1 MNLSSFITDPLFI
14 LVIGIIVV
22 VGGIIGLKL
31 HPFLALLLGALV
43 VAIMTPA
50 AVIEHDA
57 LAKGATLAAAR
68 KLSGR
73 SVGERI
79 ALEFGNTCGKLGI
92 LIAMA
97 AIIGKCMLESGAA
110 EKIVR
115 SLLKLTGIEKAPLAF
130 LSASFFIGIPVFFDT
145 VLFLMIPLAKAM
157 TMRIGKNYLLFVL
170 AIMAGASMANS
181 LVPPAPGPLFLV
193 SEMHIPIG
201 MMMVGGFL
209 LGLVT
214 ISAGYLFA
222 RYANRKMPIPLRDSL
237 DARLDDIKSASLKED
252 KQLPPLWLSLL
263 PVVLPL
269 VFICTNTALTS
280 FPAFHAPANPT
291 FLHGKL
297 IQLLTFFGDKYIALA
312 AGGLVALILLATQ
325 KKTSKEGMTAFVQAA
340 LMSGGAIILITAAGG
355 TFGGMLQQSGISARI
370 AELTK
375 NYQMALIPLAF
386 LIATV
391 VRTAQ
396 GSATVA
402 VITSAGILSGMAT
415 HGHLAYHPLYLG
427 LAIGCGSKLVPWM
440 NDAGFWLVCKI
451 SNLTEKEALKTI
463 APMQT
468 VMGLTGLIGVL
479 IAARL
484 LPLI

>member
-1 MNLSSFITDPLFI
+1 MSPSLMTDPLFI
-14 LVIGIIVV
+14 LAAGIIVV

-50 AVIEHDA
+50 AVIERDA
-57 LAKGATLAAAR
+57 LAKGATAAAAR
-68 KLSGR
+68 QVSGR
-73 SVGERI
+73 SIGERI

-115 SLLKLTGIEKAPLAF
+115 SLLKLTGIDKAPLAF
-130 LSASFFIGIPVFFDT
+130 LAGSFFIGIPVFFDT

-157 TMRIGKNYLLFVL
+157 TMRVGKNYLLFVL

-181 LVPPAPGPLFLV
+181 LVPPAPGPLFLI

-201 MMMVGGFL
+201 MMMVAGFL
-209 LGLVT
+209 LGLIT
-214 ISAGYLFA
+214 ISSGYLFA
-222 RYANRKMPIPLRDSL
+222 RYANRKWPIPLRDSL
-237 DARLDDIKSASLKED
+237 DARLEDIQSASLKED
-252 KQLPPLWLSLL
+252 TQLPPLWFSLL
-263 PVVLPL
+263 PVLLPL
-269 VFICTNTALTS
+269 VFICTKTALTS
-280 FPAFHAPANPT
+280 FSHDPS
-291 FLHGKL
+291 FLTSPP
-297 IQLLTFFGDKYIALA
+297 IQLLLFLGDKYIALA
-312 AGGLVALILLATQ
+312 AGGLAALVLLARQ
-325 KKTSKEGMTAFVQAA
+325 KKTSKEGMTTFIQAA

-355 TFGGMLQQSGISARI
+355 TFGGMLQQSGISDRI
-370 AELTK
+370 AGLTK
-375 NYQMALIPLAF
+375 GYHMALIPLAW
-386 LIATV
+386 LIAAV

-415 HGHLAYHPLYLG
+415 QGHLPYHPVYLG

-468 VMGLTGLIGVL
+468 VMGITGLMVIL

>member
-1 MNLSSFITDPLFI
+1 MDPLFI
-14 LVIGIIVV
+14 FVIGIVIV

-31 HPFLALLLGALV
+31 HPFLALLLGALA
-43 VAIMTPA
+43 VAVLTP
-50 AVIEHDA
+50 HQ
-57 LAKGATLAAAR
+57 
-68 KLSGR
+68 LSGK
-73 SVGERI
+73 SIGERI

-110 EKIVR
+110 ERIVR
-115 SLLKLTGIEKAPLAF
+115 SLLKRTGIDKAPVAF
-130 LSASFFIGIPVFFDT
+130 LASSFLIGIPVFFDT

-193 SEMHIPIG
+193 SEMQIPIG
-201 MMMVGGFL
+201 MMMMGGFL

-214 ISAGYLFA
+214 ISTGYLFA
-222 RYANRKMPIPLRDSL
+222 LYANRKWPIPLRDSL
-237 DARLDDIKSASLKED
+237 DARLEDIRSASLKED
-252 KQLPPLWLSLL
+252 TQLPPLWLSLL
-263 PVVLPL
+263 PILLPL
-269 VFICTNTALTS
+269 IFICTNTALTS
-280 FPAFHAPANPT
+280 FSSSHAAVDPS
-291 FLHGKL
+291 FFSDKL
-297 IQLLTFFGDKYIALA
+297 IRLLKFFGDKYIALA
-312 AGGLVALILLATQ
+312 TGGLAALVLLARQ
-325 KKTSKEGMTAFVQAA
+325 KKTNKEGMTSFVQAA

-355 TFGGMLQQSGISARI
+355 TFGGMLQQSGISTRI
-370 AELTK
+370 AGLTK
-375 NYQMALIPLAF
+375 DYQMALIPLAF
-386 LIATV
+386 LIAAV

-402 VITSAGILSGMAT
+402 VITSSGMLAGMAT

-440 NDAGFWLVCKI
+440 NDAGFWVVCKI
-451 SNLTEKEALKTI
+451 SNLTEREALKTI

-468 VMGLTGLIGVL
+468 IMGVAGLIGIL
-479 IAARL
+479 IAARI

>member
-1 MNLSSFITDPLFI
+1 MIASSFITDPLTI
-14 LVIGIIVV
+14 LFVGIVIV

-50 AVIEHDA
+50 AVIEHAA
-57 LAKGATLAAAR
+57 LAKGATQAAAHQ
-68 KLSGR
+68 LS
-73 SVGERI
+73 SKSIGERI

-110 EKIVR
+110 ERIVR
-115 SLLKLTGIEKAPLAF
+115 SLLKVTGIDKAPLAF
-130 LSASFFIGIPVFFDT
+130 LAGSFFIGIPVFFDT
-145 VLFLMIPLAKAM
+145 VIFLMIPLAKAM
-157 TMRIGKNYLLFVL
+157 TMRIGKNYLLFIL

-193 SEMHIPIG
+193 GEMQIPIG
-201 MMMVGGFL
+201 LMMIGGFL
-209 LGLVT
+209 LGLIT
-214 ISAGYLFA
+214 ITTGFLFA
-222 RYANRKMPIPLRDSL
+222 RYANRKWPIPLRDSL
-237 DARLDDIKSASLKED
+237 DARLEDIKLASMKED
-252 KQLPPLWLSLL
+252 RQLPPLWLSLL
-263 PVVLPL
+263 PVLVPL
-269 VFICTNTALTS
+269 IFICVNTALTS
-280 FPAFHAPANPT
+280 FSHSSASVKPSLFMGGLIRLLG
-291 FLHGKL
+291 FL
-297 IQLLTFFGDKYIALA
+297 GDKYIALA
-312 AGGLVALILLATQ
+312 AGGFIALVLLARQ
-325 KKTSKEGMTAFVQAA
+325 KGTDREGLTAFVQAA

-355 TFGGMLQQSGISARI
+355 TFGGMLQQSGISTRI
-370 AELTK
+370 AELTEG
-375 NYQMALIPLAF
+375 YQMALIPLAF
-386 LIATV
+386 LVAAV

-402 VITSAGILSGMAT
+402 VITASGMLSGMAT

-440 NDAGFWLVCKI
+440 NDAGFWVVCKI
-451 SNLTEKEALKTI
+451 SNLTEGEALKTI

-468 VMGLTGLIGVL
+468 IMGVAGLIGVL

-484 LPLI
+484 LPLV

>member
-1 MNLSSFITDPLFI
+1 MISSAFFTDPLFI
-14 LVIGIIVV
+14 LFVGVVIV

-43 VAIMTPA
+43 VALMTPGPT
-50 AVIEHDA
+50 
-57 LAKGATLAAAR
+57 K
-68 KLSGR
+68 

-79 ALEFGNTCGKLGI
+79 ATEFGNTCGKLGI

-110 EKIVR
+110 ERIVR
-115 SLLKLTGIEKAPLAF
+115 SLLKLTGIDKAPIAF
-130 LSASFFIGIPVFFDT
+130 LAGSFFIGIPVFFDT
-145 VLFLMIPLAKAM
+145 VIFLMVPLAKAI
-157 TMRIGKNYLLFVL
+157 TMRIGKNYLLFIL

-193 SEMHIPIG
+193 GEMQIPIG

-222 RYANRKMPIPLRDSL
+222 LYANRRWPIPLRDSL
-237 DARLDDIKSASLKED
+237 DARLEDIRAASLRED
-252 KQLPPLWLSLL
+252 KQLPSLWSSLL
-263 PVVLPL
+263 PILIPL
-269 VFICTNTALTS
+269 VLICTNTALTS
-280 FPAFHAPANPT
+280 MATASSGIVRLLK
-291 FLHGKL
+291 FL
-297 IQLLTFFGDKYIALA
+297 GDKYIALS
-312 AGGLVALILLATQ
+312 AGGAAALVLLALQRRTDRQ
-325 KKTSKEGMTAFVQAA
+325 GMTAFVQAA

-370 AELTK
+370 AHLTSG
-375 NYQMALIPLAF
+375 YQMTLIPLAF
-386 LIATV
+386 LVAAV

-402 VITSAGILSGMAT
+402 VITASGMLSGMAI

-440 NDAGFWLVCKI
+440 NDAGFWIVCKI
-451 SNLTEKEALKTI
+451 SNLTEGEALKTI

-468 VMGLTGLIGVL
+468 IMGIAGLIVIL

-484 LPLI
+484 LPLV

>member
-1 MNLSSFITDPLFI
+1 MTSSSFITDPLTI
-14 LVIGIIVV
+14 LFVGIVIV

-31 HPFLALLLGALV
+31 HPFLALLLGALI

-50 AVIEHDA
+50 AVIEHAA
-57 LAKGATLAAAR
+57 LAKGATPAAAHQ
-68 KLSGR
+68 LSSR
-73 SVGERI
+73 NIGERI

-110 EKIVR
+110 ERIVR
-115 SLLKLTGIEKAPLAF
+115 SLLKVTGIEKAPLAF
-130 LSASFFIGIPVFFDT
+130 LAGSFFIGIPVFFDT
-145 VLFLMIPLAKAM
+145 VIFLMIPLAKAM
-157 TMRIGKNYLLFVL
+157 TMRIGKNYLLFIL
-170 AIMAGASMANS
+170 AILAGASMANS

-193 SEMHIPIG
+193 GEMQIPIG
-201 MMMVGGFL
+201 LMMMGGFL

-214 ISAGYLFA
+214 ISTGYLFA
-222 RYANRKMPIPLRDSL
+222 RYANRKWPIPLRDSL
-237 DARLDDIKSASLKED
+237 DARLEDIKLASLKED
-252 KQLPPLWLSLL
+252 RQLPSLWLSLL
-263 PVVLPL
+263 PILVPL
-269 VFICTNTALTS
+269 VLICANTALTS
-280 FPAFHAPANPT
+280 FSPSPASVKPSLFVNGLIRLLG
-291 FLHGKL
+291 FL
-297 IQLLTFFGDKYIALA
+297 GDKYIALA
-312 AGGLVALILLATQ
+312 AGGFIALVLLARQ
-325 KKTSKEGMTAFVQAA
+325 KRTNREGMTAFVQAA

-355 TFGGMLQQSGISARI
+355 TFGGMLQQSGISTRI
-370 AELTK
+370 AELTEG
-375 NYQMALIPLAF
+375 YQMALIPLAF
-386 LIATV
+386 LVAAV

-402 VITSAGILSGMAT
+402 VITASGMLSGMAT

-440 NDAGFWLVCKI
+440 NDAGFWIVCKI
-451 SNLTEKEALKTI
+451 SNLTEGEALKTI

-468 VMGLTGLIGVL
+468 IMGVAGLIGVL

>member
-1 MNLSSFITDPLFI
+1 MSFSSLVTDPLFI
-14 LVIGIIVV
+14 FVIGIIIV

-43 VAIMTPA
+43 VAIMTPG

-57 LAKGATLAAAR
+57 LAKGATPAAAHQ
-68 KLSGR
+68 LAGR
-73 SVGERI
+73 SIGERI
-79 ALEFGNTCGKLGI
+79 AFEFGNTCGKLGI

-110 EKIVR
+110 ERIVR
-115 SLLKLTGIEKAPLAF
+115 SLLKLTGIDKAPLAF
-130 LSASFFIGIPVFFDT
+130 LAGSFFIGIPVFFDT

-157 TMRIGKNYLLFVL
+157 TIRIGKNYLLFVL

-193 SEMHIPIG
+193 SEMQIPIG

-214 ISAGYLFA
+214 ISSGYLFA
-222 RYANRKMPIPLRDSL
+222 RYANRKWPIPVRDSL
-237 DARLDDIKSASLKED
+237 DARLEDIKSASLKED
-252 KQLPPLWLSLL
+252 AQLPPLWFSLL
-263 PVVLPL
+263 PILVPL
-269 VFICTNTALTS
+269 VLICTNTALTS
-280 FPAFHAPANPT
+280 FSSSRAPVNESFSSGRLILLLK
-291 FLHGKL
+291 FL
-297 IQLLTFFGDKYIALA
+297 GDKYIALA
-312 AGGLVALILLATQ
+312 AGGLAALILLARQ
-325 KKTSKEGMTAFVQAA
+325 KKTSGEGMTAFVQAA

-370 AELTK
+370 AGLTK
-375 NYQMALIPLAF
+375 DYQMALIPLAF
-386 LIATV
+386 LVAAV

-402 VITSAGILSGMAT
+402 VITSAGMLAGMAT

-440 NDAGFWLVCKI
+440 NDAGFWVVCKI
-451 SNLTEKEALKTI
+451 SNLTEREALKTI

-468 VMGLTGLIGVL
+468 IMGVAGLIVLL

>member
-1 MNLSSFITDPLFI
+1 MSLPAFLTDPLSI
-14 LVIGIIVV
+14 LVIGIIIV

-43 VAIMTPA
+43 VALMTPA

-57 LAKGATLAAAR
+57 LAKGATPGMAHQ
-68 KLSGR
+68 LSGR
-73 SVGERI
+73 SIGERI

-110 EKIVR
+110 ERIVR
-115 SLLKLTGIEKAPLAF
+115 SLLKLTGINKAPLAF
-130 LSASFFIGIPVFFDT
+130 LAASFFIGIPVFFDT
-145 VLFLMIPLAKAM
+145 VLFLMIPLAKAI

-193 SEMHIPIG
+193 GEMQIPIG

-214 ISAGYLFA
+214 ITAGYLFA
-222 RYANRKMPIPLRDSL
+222 RYANRKWPIPLRDSL
-237 DARLDDIKSASLKED
+237 DARLDDIKSISLKED
-252 KQLPPLWLSLL
+252 KQLPPLWFSLL
-263 PVVLPL
+263 PVLLPL

-280 FPAFHAPANPT
+280 FASPHAAVDQS
-291 FLHGKL
+291 FLPGKGV
-297 IQLLTFFGDKYIALA
+297 QLLKFLGDKYIALA
-312 AGGLVALILLATQ
+312 TGGLAALVLLATQ
-325 KKTSKEGMTAFVQAA
+325 KKTSREGMTSFVQAA

-370 AELTK
+370 AGLTK
-375 NYQMALIPLAF
+375 DYQMALIPLAF
-386 LIATV
+386 IVAAV

-402 VITSAGILSGMAT
+402 VITSAGMLSGMAT

-451 SNLTEKEALKTI
+451 SNLTEGEALKTI
-463 APMQT
+463 APMQAI
-468 VMGLTGLIGVL
+468 MGTAGLITILV
-479 IAARL
+479 AARL